1 MQKTLILITDV
12 IKTVF
17 RWTYI
22 FIKIIFK
29 ILSSIFGILN
39 EDSKQIEKNRKGKCS
54 IVQIFGA
61 ILLGTVLHNI
71 TKKDR

>member
-39 EDSKQIEKNRKGKCS
+39 EDSKQIEKNRKGKSS